1 MRVKNFTTIPD
12 EMVREIIRHTLPSGV
27 KNFDVRV
34 SNLGSNYGDETKS
47 AGVAGRAYRRSRF
60 HDRSCPFVV
69 CRIDKLEEP
78 SYYKPYQ
85 LGQHKGK
92 QYWLY
97 NRAEKLVVIMAH
109 ELRHLW
115 QYKQKNK
122 RGYVWGSRGKSS
134 EVDTEA
140 YAINR
145 LRAWRKR

>member
-1 MRVKNFTTIPD
+1 VRLKNFTTIPD
-12 EMVREIIRHTLPSGV
+12 EMVREIIRHTVPSGV

-34 SNLGSNYGDETKS
+34 SNLGRSSVGSSKR
-47 AGVAGRAYRRSRF
+47 AGIAGRAYSRSGY

-85 LGQHKGK
+85 YGQHKGK

-97 NRAEKLVVIMAH
+97 NRVEKLVVLMAH

-122 RGYVWGSRGKSS
+122 RGYCWGSRGRAS

>member
-12 EMVREIIRHTLPSGV
+12 EIVREIIRHTVPSGV

-34 SNLGSNYGDETKS
+34 SNLGSSSVGSSKR
-47 AGVAGRAYRRSRF
+47 AGIAGRAYPRSSY
-60 HDRSCPFVV
+60 HDRNCPFVV
-69 CRIDKLEEP
+69 CRIDALDKP
-78 SYYKPYQ
+78 SYYQPYQ
-85 LGQHKGK
+85 YGQHKDK
-92 QYWLY
+92 RYWLY
-97 NRAEKLVVIMAH
+97 NRVEKLVVLMAH

-115 QYKQKNK
+115 QFKQKNK
-122 RGYVWGSRGKSS
+122 RGYCWGSRGKCS